1 MGKKLKIKPMDTSH
15 LNYDSIHTIGISLQ
29 KKRDAKII
37 ARIMQEENRSA
48 FLRKAVTYYIDHEDE
63 ILYPELMHQVKLTT
77 QPSDP
82 SSSSDSPISQ

>member
-1 MGKKLKIKPMDTSH
+1 MPRKLKAKPMDTSH

-63 ILYPELMHQVKLTT
+63 ILYPELTHQVKLTT
-77 QPSDP
+77 PSSDP
-82 SSSSDSPISQ
+82 SPSSDSPVSQ

>member
-1 MGKKLKIKPMDTSH
+1 MGKKLKVKPMDTSH

-48 FLRKAVTYYIDHEDE
+48 FLRKAVTWYIDHEDE
-63 ILYPELMHQVKLTT
+63 ILYPELYSKPKT
-77 QPSDP
+77 
-82 SSSSDSPISQ
+82 ISQ